1 MLLLKR
7 LVSVASP
14 FLEQAPNIKGLNNC
28 LLLRLCVLLR
38 RRLHTLFLC
47 LASELATP
55 VGTMK
60 LQAMRLQRSQGLQAR
75 PRRSAVVSVR
85 AIAEQ
90 VEVPSALKS
99 GGSSWK
105 PTSWR
110 EKPALQQPDY
120 LDKAEVAKA
129 CEVGHRTL
137 RRVTKCPAR
146 IPSDI
151 LDQS

>member
-1 MLLLKR
+1 
-7 LVSVASP
+7 
-14 FLEQAPNIKGLNNC
+14 
-28 LLLRLCVLLR
+28 
-38 RRLHTLFLC
+38 
-47 LASELATP
+47 
-55 VGTMK
+55 MK

-105 PTSWR
+105 PNSWR

-120 LDKAEVAKA
+120 QDKAEVAKA

-137 RRVTKCPAR
+137 RRVTSAPRAYLMLSWISHDLWYVCSLLLHFPAG
-146 IPSDI
+146 S
-151 LDQS
+151 